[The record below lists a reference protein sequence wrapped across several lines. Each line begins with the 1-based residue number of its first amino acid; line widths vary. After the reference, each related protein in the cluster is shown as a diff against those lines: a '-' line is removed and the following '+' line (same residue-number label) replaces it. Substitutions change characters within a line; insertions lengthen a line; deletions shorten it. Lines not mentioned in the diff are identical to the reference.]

1 MGSNP
6 VEDLIEASSRV
17 HLSGFHLNGLESRNS
32 EVEQPTTSA
41 TDHLHKQPFVI
52 GVAGGAASGKTTVCD
67 MIIEQLHDQRVVLV
81 NQDSFYHNLTPE
93 ELTRVHEYNFDH
105 PDAFDTE
112 QLLCAME
119 KLKHGQA
126 VDIPKYDFKSYKSN
140 IFPTRRVNPSDV
152 IILEG
157 ILIFHDPRVRDL
169 MKMKIFV
176 DTALNISADADVR
189 LARRIRRDTGEKGR
203 DIGMV
208 LDQYSK
214 FVKPA
219 FDDFILPTKKYAD
232 IIIPRGG
239 DNHVA
244 IDLIVQHIRTKLG
257 QHDLCKIYPN
267 FFVIQSTF
275 QIRGMHTLIR
285 DAQTTKHDF
294 VFYAD
299 RLIRLVVEHGLGHLP
314 FTEKQVI
321 TPTESV
327 YTGVDFC
334 KRLCGVSVIRSGES
348 MENALRACCK
358 GIKIGKILIHREGDN
373 GQQVWMPQFL
383 SFTLPHPPSLWSC
396 VLPGVFYIWFL
407 HCECSIILPITV
419 QLIYEKLPQDIS
431 DRHVL
436 LLDPILGTGNS
447 AVQAISLILKKGV
460 PESNIIFLNLISAP
474 QGVHVVCKSFPRI
487 KIVTSEI
494 EIGLNKDFR
503 VIPGMGE
510 FGDRYFGTDD
520 D

>member
-17 HLSGFHLNGLESRNS
+17 HLSGFHLNGLDSRNS
-32 EVEQPTTSA
+32 EEERPTTSA
-41 TDHLHKQPFVI
+41 TENAHKQPFVI

-119 KLKHGQA
+119 KLKHGQPI
-126 VDIPKYDFKSYKSN
+126 DIPKYDFKSYKN
-140 IFPTRRVNPSDV
+140 ICPARRVNPSDV

-169 MKMKIFV
+169 MSMKIFV
-176 DTALNISADADVR
+176 DADADVR
-189 LARRIRRDTGEKGR
+189 LARRIRRDTVEKDR

-267 FFVIQSTF
+267 LYVIQSTF

-285 DAQTTKHDF
+285 DAQTTTHDF
-294 VFYAD
+294 IFYSD

-373 GQQVWMPQFL
+373 GQQ
-383 SFTLPHPPSLWSC
+383 
-396 VLPGVFYIWFL
+396 
-407 HCECSIILPITV
+407 
-419 QLIYEKLPQDIS
+419 LIYEKLPQDIS
-431 DRHVL
+431 ERHVL

-447 AVQAISLILKKGV
+447 AVQAISLLLKKGV

-474 QGVHVVCKSFPRI
+474 QGVHVVCKRFPRI

-494 EIGLNKDFR
+494 EISLNADFR

>member
-1 MGSNP
+1 MASKD
-6 VEDLIEASSRV
+6 VVRLIEASSGV
-17 HLSGFHLNGLESRNS
+17 HFSGFHLNGLHNS
-32 EVEQPTTSA
+32 EVEQPTTS
-41 TDHLHKQPFVI
+41 TTECVQRQPFVI

-67 MIIEQLHDQRVVLV
+67 LIIEQLHDQRVVLV
-81 NQDSFYHNLTPE
+81 NQDSFYHNLSEE
-93 ELTRVHEYNFDH
+93 ELKRVQDYNFDH

-112 QLLCAME
+112 KLISTME
-119 KLKHGQA
+119 NLKDGKA
-126 VDIPKYDFKSYKSN
+126 VDIPKYDFKSYKNKTLQS
-140 IFPTRRVNPSDV
+140 RRVNPSDV
-152 IILEG
+152 ILLEG
-157 ILIFHDPRVRDL
+157 ILIFHDSRVRE
-169 MKMKIFV
+169 MMNMKIFV
-176 DTALNISADADVR
+176 DTDADVR
-189 LARRIRRDTGEKGR
+189 LARRIRRDTVEKGR
-203 DIGMV
+203 DIGQV

-267 FFVIQSTF
+267 LYVIQSTF

-285 DAQTTKHDF
+285 DANITKHDF

-314 FTEKQVI
+314 FTEKQVT
-321 TPTESV
+321 TPTGSV

-373 GQQVWMPQFL
+373 GQQ
-383 SFTLPHPPSLWSC
+383 
-396 VLPGVFYIWFL
+396 
-407 HCECSIILPITV
+407 
-419 QLIYEKLPQDIS
+419 LIYEKLPNDIS

-447 AVQAISLILKKGV
+447 AVEAISLLIRKGV
-460 PESNIIFLNLISAP
+460 PEPNIIFLNLISAP
-474 QGVHVVCKSFPRI
+474 QGVHVVCKKFPRI

-494 EIGLNKDFR
+494 EIGLNEEYR

-520 D
+520 DDQEVITYK

>member
-1 MGSNP
+1 MASKD
-6 VEDLIEASSRV
+6 VVRLIEASSGV
-17 HLSGFHLNGLESRNS
+17 HFSGFHLNGSHNS
-32 EVEQPTTSA
+32 EVEQPTTS
-41 TDHLHKQPFVI
+41 TTECVQRQPFVI

-67 MIIEQLHDQRVVLV
+67 LIIEQLHDQRVVLV
-81 NQDSFYHNLTPE
+81 NQDSFYHNLSEE
-93 ELTRVHEYNFDH
+93 ELKRVQDYNFDH

-112 QLLCAME
+112 KLISTME
-119 KLKHGQA
+119 NLKDGKA
-126 VDIPKYDFKSYKSN
+126 VDIPKYDFKSYKNKTLQS
-140 IFPTRRVNPSDV
+140 RRVNPSDV
-152 IILEG
+152 ILLEG
-157 ILIFHDPRVRDL
+157 ILIFHDSRVRE
-169 MKMKIFV
+169 MMNMKIFV
-176 DTALNISADADVR
+176 DTDADVR
-189 LARRIRRDTGEKGR
+189 LARRIRRDTVEKGR
-203 DIGMV
+203 DIGQV

-267 FFVIQSTF
+267 LYVIQSTFQVHLLFIGLLPFF

-285 DAQTTKHDF
+285 DANITKHDF

-314 FTEKQVI
+314 FTEKQVT
-321 TPTESV
+321 TPTGSV

-373 GQQVWMPQFL
+373 GQQ
-383 SFTLPHPPSLWSC
+383 
-396 VLPGVFYIWFL
+396 
-407 HCECSIILPITV
+407 
-419 QLIYEKLPQDIS
+419 QLIYEKLPNDIS

-447 AVQAISLILKKGV
+447 AVEAISLLIRKGV
-460 PESNIIFLNLISAP
+460 PEPNIIFLNLISAP
-474 QGVHVVCKSFPRI
+474 QGVHVVCKKFPRI

-494 EIGLNKDFR
+494 ETGLNEEYR

-510 FGDRYFGTDD
+510 FGDRYFGTDND
-520 D
+520 DQEVITYK